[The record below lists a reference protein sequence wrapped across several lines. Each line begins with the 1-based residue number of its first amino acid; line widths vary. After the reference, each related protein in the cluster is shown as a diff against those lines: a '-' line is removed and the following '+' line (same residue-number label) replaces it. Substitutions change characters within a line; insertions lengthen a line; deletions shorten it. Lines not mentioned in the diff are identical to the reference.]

1 MIRYLAGAA
10 ILLFSCIGAN
20 ADALHL
26 NPSQSGSSEN
36 MKTFGRTSI
45 PIGHYEYCQK
55 YRDRCSAPAGGSRVQ
70 LTGDLWYTIVEVN
83 DRINREVR
91 PLTDMEIFGVEERW
105 EYPGN
110 VGDCEDY
117 ALQKRKVLNSMGL
130 PLGAL
135 LLTVGRDADG
145 GGHAVLTVVTDRGDF
160 VLDNVEKRVLR
171 WQDAELTYL
180 KRQSSRDPRRWESLR
195 PI

>member
-1 MIRYLAGAA
+1 V
-10 ILLFSCIGAN
+10 
-20 ADALHL
+20 
-26 NPSQSGSSEN
+26 
-36 MKTFGRTSI
+36 K
-45 PIGHYEYCQK
+45 
-55 YRDRCSAPAGGSRVQ
+55 

-117 ALQKRKVLNSMGL
+117 ALQKRKVLNSMGI

>member
-1 MIRYLAGAA
+1 MIKCFAA
-10 ILLFSCIGAN
+10 AAVILFSITGAHAN
-20 ADALHL
+20 ALHL
-26 NPSQSGSSEN
+26 NPAQPSSSAK
-36 MKTFGRTSI
+36 MKTFGQTSV

-55 YRDRCSAPAGGSRVQ
+55 YQDRCSAPTGASQVKLSR
-70 LTGDLWYTIVEVN
+70 DLWSRIVEVN

-91 PLTDMEIFGVEERW
+91 PLTDIEIFGVEERW
-105 EYPGN
+105 EYPRN

-117 ALQKRKVLNSMGL
+117 ALQKRKVLNSMGV

-145 GGHAVLTVVTDRGDF
+145 GGHAVLTVVTDQGDF
-160 VLDNVEKRVLR
+160 ILDNVEQRVLR

-180 KRQSSRDPRRWESLR
+180 KRQSSRNPRNWESLR

>member
-1 MIRYLAGAA
+1 MIKYIAAALA
-10 ILLFSCIGAN
+10 ILFTPVDTK

-26 NPSQSGSSEN
+26 NPSQRASSES

-55 YRDRCSAPAGGSRVQ
+55 YQDQCTTPTAGSRVKFSR
-70 LTGDLWYTIVEVN
+70 DLWYQIVEVN
-83 DRINREVR
+83 NRVNKEVR
-91 PLTDMEIFGVEERW
+91 PLTDLEIFGVEERW
-105 EYPGN
+105 EYPVN

-117 ALQKRKVLNSMGL
+117 ALQKRKVLNSLGI

-135 LLTVGRDADG
+135 LLTVGRDAGG
-145 GGHAVLTVVTDRGDF
+145 GGHAVLTVVTDQGDY

-171 WQDAELTYL
+171 WQDAELIYL
-180 KRQSSRDPRRWESLR
+180 KRQSSRNPSHWESLR